1 MFAGTREATTVSEVE
16 VDLYSGRL
24 NPRFSLDAETEAELV
39 RRLAALPPLG
49 SRAVPREGLGYRGLR
64 IEGQAAA
71 PFSQIVVSDGVVL
84 VYDRA
89 GGERQFA
96 DPGRTLERWLVE
108 TSAAHLAP
116 GELDMLRQDF
126 TR

>member
-1 MFAGTREATTVSEVE
+1 MMSEVE
-16 VDLYSGRL
+16 VDLYSGRP

-39 RRLAALPPLG
+39 RRLAALPPIG
-49 SRAVPREGLGYRGLR
+49 SRAVLREGLGYRGLR

-71 PFSQIVVSDGVVL
+71 PFSQIVVSAGVVL
-84 VYDRA
+84 IYDRA

-116 GELDMLRQDF
+116 GELDMLRQDL

>member
-1 MFAGTREATTVSEVE
+1 MASEVE
-16 VDLYSGRL
+16 VDLYSGRP
-24 NPRFSLDAETEAELV
+24 NPRFSLDAATEAELV
-39 RRLAALPPLG
+39 RRIAALPPSG
-49 SRAVPREGLGYRGLR
+49 SRAGLREGLGYRGFR
-64 IEGQAAA
+64 IEGRVAA
-71 PFSQIVVSDGVVL
+71 PFSQIVVSGGVVL
-84 VYDRA
+84 IHDRA

-116 GELDMLRQDF
+116 GELDMLRQEL